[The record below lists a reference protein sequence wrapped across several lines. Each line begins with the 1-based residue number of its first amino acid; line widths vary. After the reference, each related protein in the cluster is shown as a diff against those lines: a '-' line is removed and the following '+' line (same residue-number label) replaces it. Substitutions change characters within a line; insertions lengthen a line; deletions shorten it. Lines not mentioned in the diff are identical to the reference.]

1 MDVLEKIVKTFN
13 SDKSF
18 FIIFCEKFI
27 KVDNNKCNED
37 NINKNLVDNYILL
50 FRSLMKYYQNQNRFI
65 KIYGD
70 ENYPNVIS
78 VKNIDINNYFL
89 YQVKKMQKENKN
101 KSLIIESINELRFT
115 TNAIIICKK

>member
-1 MDVLEKIVKTFN
+1 
-13 SDKSF
+13 
-18 FIIFCEKFI
+18 
-27 KVDNNKCNED
+27 
-37 NINKNLVDNYILL
+37 
-50 FRSLMKYYQNQNRFI
+50 MKYYKNQNRFI

-78 VKNIDINNYFL
+78 IKNIDIKNYYL
-89 YQVKKMQKENKN
+89 YQVKNITEKNN